1 MSEFKGTK
9 EIWVKDITE
18 RRNKI
23 IVRIGNCRVIE
34 LGTLNNGD
42 CNVPSCCKT
51 EEHANA
57 LLISKAPEMLGMLEN
72 QLKLI
77 RKIIRIKQIWL
88 PKEPLTAEFSAEYI
102 ALSSMFNQLQE
113 QEYQIEQ
120 LIKEATE
127 L

>member
-1 MSEFKGTK
+1 MNQFKGTK
-9 EIWVKDITE
+9 EKWVKDITE

-23 IVRIGNCRVIE
+23 IVRIGNRRVIE

-57 LLISKAPEMLGMLEN
+57 LLISKAPEMLEMLRRLSESLHFVNEN
-72 QLKLI
+72 NRTHTKSEI
-77 RKIIRIKQIWL
+77 D
-88 PKEPLTAEFSAEYI
+88 
-102 ALSSMFNQLQE
+102 
-113 QEYQIEQ
+113 Q
-120 LIKEATE
+120 LIKEATQ